1 MGRRI
6 LLADDSLTIQKV
18 VELTFADTDYEV
30 VSVSSGDEL
39 IEQLPTVRPKV
50 VICDV
55 IMPGRDGYE
64 ICQEIKS
71 HPDYLH
77 LPVILLTGT
86 FEPFDRERALAAG
99 CSEIVTKPFEARRL
113 MEAVER
119 LAAAPASAGP
129 DGQAHDDEADEPS
142 RVTPPPPIM
151 PPEDIPEEV
160 SFADLNEVEDGAA
173 AGDLVSEEEDAHA
186 RNTLAGTTP
195 AGEEALDFS
204 TSGFF
209 EMEAAGEERRK
220 ARLEEPSQGLEFD
233 VSDGPEAAF
242 PDETDPFVDRGS
254 RTAGFT
260 ASQREANA
268 AGVPEPAAPP
278 AGTGDLEDPFA
289 EPSVSGAADT
299 DGPFGDEDSGPDDSS
314 DMDRDL
320 ERERTTPIDVAAVMG
335 ETHSALGGQDAGVE
349 DGDEA
354 PAKSNVDTQDFAPK
368 PRHSEDVTT
377 VGQQL
382 SEADIDRIARRVLEL
397 AGERIEAVAW
407 EVIPDMAEIVVRE
420 RIREIESEAKRHEP

>member
-1 MGRRI
+1 MGRKI

-18 VELTFADTDYEV
+18 VELTFADTGYEV

-39 IEQLPTVRPKV
+39 MQQLPTALPDV

-119 LAAAPASAGP
+119 LAAAPASA
-129 DGQAHDDEADEPS
+129 DQERRAREEEADEPS

-160 SFADLNEVEDGAA
+160 SFADLNEDGNGEEI
-173 AGDLVSEEEDAHA
+173 GDSGLDEEDAHA
-186 RNTLAGTTP
+186 RNTLAGTAP
-195 AGEEALDFS
+195 VGEEALDFS

-209 EMEAAGEERRK
+209 EMEAAGEERRQ
-220 ARLEEPSQGLEFD
+220 ARLEEPTQGLEFEVND
-233 VSDGPEAAF
+233 DAGDEFPE
-242 PDETDPFVDRGS
+242 DTDPFVDRGS

-260 ASQREANA
+260 SS
-268 AGVPEPAAPP
+268 EPTTTT
-278 AGTGDLEDPFA
+278 AGTPHAADPGVGELEDPFA
-289 EPSVSGAADT
+289 EPPVDETTGPGEPFEDAGA
-299 DGPFGDEDSGPDDSS
+299 GPDDTRQA
-314 DMDRDL
+314 DRDL

-335 ETHSALGGQDAGVE
+335 EFRPPHGGQDAGLE
-349 DGDEA
+349 GGEKESA
-354 PAKSNVDTQDFAPK
+354 ASNADTQDFAPK
-368 PRHSEDVTT
+368 PRQTEEVMP
-377 VGQQL
+377 VGQQI

-397 AGERIEAVAW
+397 ASDRIEAVAW
-407 EVIPDMAEIVVRE
+407 ELIPDMAEIVVRE
-420 RIREIESEAKRHEP
+420 RIREIESEAERHEP